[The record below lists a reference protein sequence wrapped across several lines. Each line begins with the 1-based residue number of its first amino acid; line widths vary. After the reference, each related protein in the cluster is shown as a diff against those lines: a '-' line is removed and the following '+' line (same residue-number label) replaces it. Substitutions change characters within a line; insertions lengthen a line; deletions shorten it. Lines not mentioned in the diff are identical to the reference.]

1 MKNNNMQKAEGHLFN
16 FGNASIRAQVDA
28 AGVPWF
34 NANEVCDALEM
45 GNPSQAI
52 KSHVDADD
60 LQKLEVID
68 NLGRTQQT
76 NHVNE
81 SGLYALIFGSRK
93 ESAKRFKRWVTS
105 EVLPAIRKDGYYV
118 ANENLQQLAPAD
130 AVDAVMKVVGNMTQ
144 NLRLDTEDYLMLL
157 RYGLGKYD
165 QKLAEIV
172 PKELLTT
179 ATSIPMNAQWGVDTV
194 FNLEELLADFGLF
207 IDVDKFLHRMMICGV
222 VAERTVYDEQTQ
234 SLIRQKRLQN
244 TYFGINYGSGQNA
257 TIGWYRDRFR
267 QALELASSVR

>member
-1 MKNNNMQKAEGHLFN
+1 MAKLATFS
-16 FGNASIRAQVDA
+16 FGNQEVRTATDEHGEV
-28 AGVPWF
+28 WF
-34 NANEVCDALEM
+34 VANDICAALEM
-45 GNPSQAI
+45 GNPSQAL
-52 KSHVDADD
+52 KTHVDAED
-60 LQKLEVID
+60 LQRMETLTPGGNQLI
-68 NLGRTQQT
+68 
-76 NHVNE
+76 NHINE

-105 EVLPAIRKDGYYV
+105 EVLPAIRKDGYY
-118 ANENLQQLAPAD
+118 AATNENLQQLAPAD

-144 NLRLDTEDYLMLL
+144 NLRLDTDDYLMLL

-165 QKLAEIV
+165 QKLAEVV
-172 PKELLTT
+172 PKELLT
-179 ATSIPMNAQWGVDTV
+179 AQASIPMQAQWGVDTV
-194 FNLEELLADFGLF
+194 FNLGELLEDFGLF

-244 TYFGINYGSGQNA
+244 TYFGINCGSGQNA

>member
-1 MKNNNMQKAEGHLFN
+1 MTKLAVFS
-16 FGNASIRAQVDA
+16 FGNHEIRTVTDELGEA
-28 AGVPWF
+28 WF
-34 NANEVCDALEM
+34 VANDVCAALEL
-45 GNPSQAI
+45 GNPSQALI
-52 KSHVDADD
+52 SHVDVEDLHKLD
-60 LQKLEVID
+60 TLTLGGLQKL
-68 NLGRTQQT
+68 

-118 ANENLQQLAPAD
+118 ANENLQQLAAAD
-130 AVDAVMKVVGNMTQ
+130 AVDVVMKVVGSMTQ

-165 QKLAEIV
+165 QKLAEVV
-172 PKELLTT
+172 PKELLT
-179 ATSIPMNAQWGVDTV
+179 AQASIPMQAQWGVDTV
-194 FNLEELLADFGLF
+194 FNLEELLEDFGLF
-207 IDVDKFLHRMMICGV
+207 IDVDTFLHRMMICGV

-234 SLIRQKRLQN
+234 SLVRKKRLQN
-244 TYFGINYGSGQNA
+244 TYFGINCGSGQNA

-267 QALELASSVR
+267 QALELAINVR

>member
-1 MKNNNMQKAEGHLFN
+1 MTKLAVFS
-16 FGNASIRAQVDA
+16 FGNHEIRTVTDEHGEA
-28 AGVPWF
+28 WF
-34 NANEVCDALEM
+34 VANDVCKALELT
-45 GNPSQAI
+45 NPHKALAD
-52 KSHVDADD
+52 HVDREDLTQRD
-60 LQKLEVID
+60 TLTPGGLQKL
-68 NLGRTQQT
+68 

-105 EVLPAIRKDGYYV
+105 EVLPAIRKNGGYYA
-118 ANENLQQLAPAD
+118 ANESTGLQQLAPAE
-130 AVDAVMKVVGNMTQ
+130 AVDVVMKVVGNMVQ

-172 PKELLTT
+172 PKELLT
-179 ATSIPMNAQWGVDTV
+179 AQASIPMQAQWGVDTV
-194 FNLEELLADFGLF
+194 LNLEELLEDFGLF
-207 IDVDKFLHRMMICGV
+207 IDVDTFLHRMMICGV

-244 TYFGINYGSGQNA
+244 TYFGINCGSGQNA
-257 TIGWYRDRFR
+257 TIGWYRDRFK
-267 QALELASSVR
+267 QALELAISAR